1 MNETRQ
7 QRGEYGTRKRREQ
20 KNSVK
25 RLDDDA
31 VIDRVGRP
39 SPRRP
44 WWQGATQAGRP
55 AAPGRG
61 DGFRARSLAVA
72 DVIAGGRPM
81 GGRRTGAA
89 RTGASTLPVLPLVVL
104 LAADRLDRLN

>member
-1 MNETRQ
+1 M
-7 QRGEYGTRKRREQ
+7 
-20 KNSVK
+20 
-25 RLDDDA
+25 DDDA
-31 VIDRVGRP
+31 VIDRDARP
-39 SPRRP
+39 LVRRR
-44 WWQGATQAGRP
+44 WWQGATPAGRP
-55 AAPGRG
+55 AAPGHG